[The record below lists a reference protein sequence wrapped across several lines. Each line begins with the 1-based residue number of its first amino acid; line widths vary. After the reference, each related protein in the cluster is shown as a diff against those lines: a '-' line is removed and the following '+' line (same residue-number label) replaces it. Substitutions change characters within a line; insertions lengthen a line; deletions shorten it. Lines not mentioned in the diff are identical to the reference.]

1 MGYDIRVIDHGA
13 IVLLKGVTEAGKR
26 WLNINAVSADMMHWR
41 GAVACEPRYLDDIL
55 DGAHADG
62 LEIGT

>member
-1 MGYDIRVIDHGA
+1 MHCDIRLIDHGP

-41 GAVACEPRYLDDIL
+41 GAVACEPRYVDDIL